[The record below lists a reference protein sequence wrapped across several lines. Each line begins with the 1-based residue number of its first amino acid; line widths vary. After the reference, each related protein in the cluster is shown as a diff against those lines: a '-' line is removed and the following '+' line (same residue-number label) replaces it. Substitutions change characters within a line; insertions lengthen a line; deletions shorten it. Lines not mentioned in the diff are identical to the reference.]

1 MRRTTLKTII
11 FSISL
16 LICSSALSSEIDS
29 ILAEKEAPA
38 GVVFEIVS
46 DEQGLLADL
55 LPSVKTDIEKL
66 RRHFPGI
73 AIAIVTH
80 GTEQFDLTSKNRSS
94 EQQTHE
100 LVEELVRSDDID
112 VHVCGTHAG
121 WYGVMPEDFPDY
133 VDVTAAGPAQINDY
147 EAMGYEVIILS
158 E

>member
-1 MRRTTLKTII
+1 MKRTTLKTII

-16 LICSSALSSEIDS
+16 LICSSALSSEIDT

-46 DEQGLLADL
+46 DEPGLLADL

-66 RRHFPGI
+66 RRHFPDI

-100 LVEELVRSDDID
+100 LVEQLVRSDDID